1 VSAQLASLFSPIEV
15 GGMSVPNR
23 VLMAPMER
31 NFAHP
36 DGTVSERT
44 LAHYEACAA
53 GGVGWI
59 DVESTFVDQRGRGR
73 THQLG
78 IHDDGCVPGLTE
90 LVARVHAHGPRIGI
104 ELHHA
109 GRQTA
114 SGLTGQQPIAPSP
127 VPCPEVANET
137 PHELSA
143 REIDEVI
150 ALYGDAARRASDA
163 GFDAIE
169 LHSAHGYLPL
179 AFLSELTNH
188 RTDSYGGS
196 FENRARFS
204 VRALAA
210 MREAARPGIVVGVRF
225 SASEFLEGGL
235 AVEDMARYAQIL
247 EAAGAHYLSLSA
259 GQYASFQVIIPPM
272 DTPAGFLLPLIDR
285 IKSGVAIPIVAV
297 SRFTDPRAADRAIAE
312 GHVDVAGFG
321 RAFLT
326 DPEWPHKA
334 EDGRLDEIVHCIG
347 CNQGCT
353 ARIALQRDVTC
364 LVNPVCGRELELAA
378 APEPASRRKRVLVVG
393 GGPAGL
399 EAARVAAER
408 GHEVVLCERAAELGG
423 LARVAGLLPH
433 RDGWQVFVEDALR
446 RIGRS
451 SVEVRLETE
460 IDEQLIR
467 ELAPD
472 AIVFATGSR
481 FEPAPIRGAWDGLVR
496 DPAALLRAGAGAVSA
511 GRAVVIGAG
520 AFALGVAEWLADAG
534 VEVTVVASEDAVGD
548 GLAQPNQ
555 LPRVLAN
562 PRIAVELGTDV
573 LRAADGSVFIGLAGA
588 IGPLFERELAGVSL
602 VVDSERRT
610 SESGLAW
617 LARTRALA
625 PEIHEIG
632 DCDAPRSALEAVYEG
647 ALAGRAL

>member
-1 VSAQLASLFSPIEV
+1 VSEELVHLFSPLEV
-15 GGMSVPNR
+15 GGMTVPNR
-23 VLMAPMER
+23 VFMAPMER
-31 NFAHP
+31 NFANA

-78 IHDDGCVPGLTE
+78 IHDDACVPGLTA
-90 LVARVHAHGPRIGI
+90 LVDRVHAHGPRIGI

-114 SGLTGQQPIAPSP
+114 SGLTGQQPIGPSP
-127 VPCPEVANET
+127 VPCPEVANEI
-137 PHELSA
+137 PHELA
-143 REIDEVI
+143 PREIDEVVS
-150 ALYGDAARRASDA
+150 LYGQAARRASEA

-179 AFLSELTNH
+179 AFLSPLTNQ
-188 RTDSYGGS
+188 RTDGYGGS

-204 VRALAA
+204 VRVLET
-210 MREAARPGIVVGVRF
+210 MRKAARPGIVVGVRF

-235 AVEDMARYAQIL
+235 TVEDMALYAQIL
-247 EAAGAHYLSLSA
+247 ETAGAQYLSLSA

-272 DTPAGFLLPLIDR
+272 DTPAGFLLPLVDR
-285 IKSGVAIPIVAV
+285 IKSGVSVPIVAV
-297 SRFTDPRAADRAIAE
+297 SRFADPRDADQAIAE
-312 GHVDVAGFG
+312 GRVDMAGFG

-326 DPEWPHKA
+326 DPEWPRKA
-334 EDGRLDEIVHCIG
+334 RGGRLDEIVHCIG

-364 LVNPVCGRELELAA
+364 LVNPVCGRELELTA
-378 APEPASRRKRVLVVG
+378 EPAARRKRVLVVG

-408 GHEVVLCERAAELGG
+408 GHEVVLCERGSELGG
-423 LARVAGLLPH
+423 LTRIAGLLPY
-433 RDGWQVFVEDALR
+433 RDGWRVFVDDALR
-446 RIGRS
+446 RIERS
-451 SVEVRLETE
+451 AVEVWLETE
-460 IDEQLIR
+460 IDEDRIR

-481 FEPAPIRGAWDGLVR
+481 YEPAPIRGAWEGLVT
-496 DPAALLRAGAGAVSA
+496 DPAALLRAGEGGGA
-511 GRAVVIGAG
+511 RAVVIGG
-520 AFALGVAEWLADAG
+520 GMLALGVAEWLAQRG
-534 VEVTVVASEDAVGD
+534 TEVTVVAAGDAVGD

-555 LPRVLAN
+555 LPRVLEN
-562 PRIAVELGTDV
+562 PRISVETGTGV
-573 LRAADGSVFIGLAGA
+573 LRAAGGSVFIGLAGA
-588 IGPLFERELAGVSL
+588 LGPLFERELAGVSV
-602 VVDSERRT
+602 VVDSERRK
-610 SESGLAW
+610 SENGLAW

-632 DCDAPRSALEAVYEG
+632 DCDAPRSALEAVYDG
-647 ALAGRAL
+647 AVVGRAL